1 MNEYL
6 QVTDILLIFA
16 ATKFQVRHERGSRRN
31 ERLFLCPF
39 KKKGSLDSHLN
50 TTAPRGVADNAPK
63 GIRTWKPCQRVVQFF
78 ND

>member
-39 KKKGSLDSHLN
+39 KKKGELRLSSKYDCTAWGSGQRPQRYSHLE
-50 TTAPRGVADNAPK
+50 ALSARSAV
-63 GIRTWKPCQRVVQFF
+63 F
-78 ND
+78 